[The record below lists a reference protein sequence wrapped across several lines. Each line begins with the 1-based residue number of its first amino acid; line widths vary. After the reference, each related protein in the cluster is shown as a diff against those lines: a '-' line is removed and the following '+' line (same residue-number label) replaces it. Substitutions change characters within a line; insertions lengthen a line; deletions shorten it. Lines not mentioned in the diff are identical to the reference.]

1 LRDLDD
7 RSWCQLPEGTDAA
20 WRAYWT
26 GGSERNGPVV
36 RTVHECLQA
45 ILWNGSIG
53 LAPLTHA
60 LPDGV
65 TAVPLTDQPPS
76 PLVAAWN
83 SDNPSPLIRS
93 FIQIAT
99 ALRKTDHL
107 QTGR

>member
-1 LRDLDD
+1 
-7 RSWCQLPEGTDAA
+7 
-20 WRAYWT
+20 
-26 GGSERNGPVV
+26 V

-65 TAVPLTDQPPS
+65 IGVPLLDLPPS
-76 PLVAAWN
+76 HLVAAWN

-93 FIQIAT
+93 FARIAA
-99 ALRKTDHL
+99 ALYK
-107 QTGR
+107 GKP